1 MKRRAFPAKESRQAL
16 AGRTFRSTG
25 LALSA
30 ARARKIS
37 RWSKSRSK
45 EGAGVEL
52 AARVFDQ
59 SDTPF
64 PDRHAEYGRSVL
76 LEDTDLHLRAQR
88 PGRARTGRQQADRYD
103 AAGAVRAA
111 FAEAQGPRAARC
123 ADLLRRTGSDRSRLR
138 AACAGRR
145 VAIDAARAR
154 CDRADDLEG
163 HPGSGRARRRPAEDP
178 GDARLC
184 RMVRGPDRARAV

>member
-52 AARVFDQ
+52 AERVFDQ
-59 SDTPF
+59 SDSPF

-76 LEDTDLHLRAQR
+76 LEDTDVYLRAQR
-88 PGRARTGRQQADRYD
+88 PGRARNRRQSPDRHD
-103 AAGAVRAA
+103 PAGALRAP
-111 FAEAQGPRAARC
+111 FSRVEGQRAARR
-123 ADLLRRTGSDRSRLR
+123 ADLFRRAGPDRPRLR
-138 AACAGRR
+138 AA
-145 VAIDAARAR
+145 
-154 CDRADDLEG
+154 
-163 HPGSGRARRRPAEDP
+163 RARR
-178 GDARLC
+178 G
-184 RMVRGPDRARAV
+184 